1 MSVLEMRNIKRVYDD
16 ATVLDIDKF
25 TLEQSERVALVGPN
39 GSGKTT
45 LLNIAALLDTPDSG
59 EMSIQNKSVDFKKAD
74 EHRAN
79 VTLVAQEPFF
89 FAGSLQH
96 NMAFGLKNNSIGIK
110 SGGFKPSA
118 ILIDKYLQMLGIGN
132 LSRRSPRT
140 FSSGEL
146 KRAAIA
152 RALVHKTPILLLDE
166 PFANVDAQSN
176 DILQSVIGNLPDGQ
190 SVIFTTHELSRAHDI
205 ADRIVTLQD
214 GKISPWTPE
223 NLYRLKARKIE
234 DGWEF
239 LANSGLRIY
248 YAGELNNAQGETGNE
263 RVYAVSINSNQVLLS
278 KDEIS
283 SSAQNSF
290 KGVIRRIEAIGKNL
304 VGFTIECADHFL
316 IRASVTSRT
325 VKEFNCTVGDD
336 VWVHFKSAAIHVF
349 E

>member
-25 TLEQSERVALVGPN
+25 TLKKSERVALVGPN

-59 EMSIQNKSVDFKKAD
+59 KMSIQNKSVDFKKPD

-96 NMAFGLKNNSIGIK
+96 NMAFGLTGSNLSM
-110 SGGFKPSA
+110 
-118 ILIDKYLQMLGIGN
+118 IDKHLQMLGIED
-132 LSRRSPRT
+132 LKKRSPRT

-152 RALVHKTPILLLDE
+152 RAMVHKTQILLLDE
-166 PFANVDAQSN
+166 PFANVDSQSN
-176 DILQSVIGNLPDGQ
+176 EILQSVIGNLPDDQ
-190 SVIFTTHELSRAHDI
+190 SVIFTTHELSRAYDI

-223 NLYRLKARKIE
+223 NLYRLKARPIE

-239 LANSGLRIY
+239 LSDSGLRIY
-248 YAGELNNAQGETGNE
+248 YAGELNSAQAKSDNE
-263 RVYAVSINSNQVLLS
+263 RIYTVSINSNQVLLS
-278 KDEIS
+278 KDEIA

-304 VGFTIECADHFL
+304 VGFTIECSDGFS

-325 VKEFNCTVGDD
+325 MKEFNCTVGDD
-336 VWVHFKSAAIHVF
+336 VWAHFKSAAIHVF
-349 E
+349 D